1 VLSLF
6 FVRHSQTGEACR
18 LGCGFRIDGFV
29 FFLSCL
35 LSCKYV
41 ILPGHEGR
49 KDVPVLL
56 LVLVSVF
63 QRALFLPNGGG
74 RMPSESP
81 AGGSPS
87 RLRVQRYGDFF
98 ILPNIMTTFFSLRA
112 KKVNGNE

>member
-1 VLSLF
+1 MLSLSLSGIARPVKRVVSAADSGLTVSSS
-6 FVRHSQTGEACR
+6 FV
-18 LGCGFRIDGFV
+18 
-29 FFLSCL
+29 SCS

-63 QRALFLPNGGG
+63 QRALFLANGGG

-98 ILPNIMTTFFSLRA
+98 IPPNIMITFFSFRA
-112 KKVNGNE
+112 KKVNDNE